1 MEKRF
6 AASLS
11 RSQGRSAWAV
21 IFRHSVRIDPNTG
34 KAGLRVRQGL
44 GTSDEVEASGLRD
57 QLNELLSDESFW
69 NASAQSEAK
78 KRFHPRVVEIFFHG
92 MEPDESDFSAIRES
106 IIELPRS
113 TEFGI

>member
-6 AASLS
+6 AATLS

-21 IFRHSVRIDPNTG
+21 IFRHPVRIDANTG
-34 KAGLRVRQGL
+34 KTGLRVRQGL
-44 GTSDEVEASGLRD
+44 GTPDEAEATSLRD

-69 NASAQSEAK
+69 NASARSEAG

-92 MEPDESDFSAIRES
+92 MEPEESDFNAIREV
-106 IIELPRS
+106 
-113 TEFGI
+113 